1 MVNMKLNVPD
11 VVLTKMTRNWYEFL
25 VESLLLPTVVGRS
38 KLIHNTWNY
47 VHLSWALSK
56 RRESLHLLQ
65 PRMGSLSAAALRK
78 IRLDLEGSLG
88 SSVNKVSPSSP
99 ALPSDKLK
107 VYQSTAARLN
117 YLALDRPDIG
127 FGVKEL
133 MRRMAR
139 PTEQDLQVL
148 KRVVRSSY

>member
-1 MVNMKLNVPD
+1 M
-11 VVLTKMTRNWYEFL
+11 
-25 VESLLLPTVVGRS
+25 
-38 KLIHNTWNY
+38 
-47 VHLSWALSK
+47 
-56 RRESLHLLQ
+56 
-65 PRMGSLSAAALRK
+65 
-78 IRLDLEGSLG
+78 DLEGSLG

-139 PTEQDLQVL
+139 PTEQDLQAL
-148 KRVVRSSY
+148 KRVVRYLLSLSPGWLLHIHGALFPRRS